1 MISRNLGN
9 IIQDLTNV
17 LMFCRVIPRRCSKGR
32 RTSAIEQVDIWYGS
46 TSSGRRFNVGK
57 AAAIGKEWNT
67 TQAELGGNI
76 GIRIRLCQGKVAV
89 DVTQPQFV
97 RKSGVEDVR
106 FAQCYVLAYEGA
118 VPTVIEGPAI

>member
-46 TSSGRRFNVGK
+46 TSSGRRFDVGE
-57 AAAIGKEWNT
+57 AAVIGKKWDPT
-67 TQAELGGNI
+67 KAELGRNI
-76 GIRIRLCQGKVAV
+76 GICIRLCQGKVAV
-89 DVTQPQFV
+89 VVPQPKFV
-97 RKSGVEDVR
+97 RESCV
-106 FAQCYVLAYEGA
+106 
-118 VPTVIEGPAI
+118 